1 MVINYERGYINL
13 MLDTE
18 KVAYITV
25 KKEEK
30 SGILD
35 RGVEIGLITGQTFF
49 IPTNFGETAELMN
62 VLRRYMAMRPDYMA
76 TVNPFL
82 KDKVRYTVSENAY
95 KACKMLG
102 IVTFEDLVKHTRQE
116 LLALPQIGKK
126 SVNEFDEALEQRCLH
141 FGYLQNDD
149 DHETEV

>member
-25 KKEEK
+25 KKDKE
-30 SGILD
+30 GIFD
-35 RGVEIGLITGQTFF
+35 TSVQIGLITGQTIDVPAFRDECW
-49 IPTNFGETAELMN
+49 NLMR